1 MFNPTNFI
9 KKKTTYILVLVLF
22 LHLNL
27 MNNTIASTAPQ
38 DVRVPHAI
46 AIMIV
51 IVVKLNLMEFSP
63 SVVR

>member
-9 KKKTTYILVLVLF
+9 KKTTTYILVLVLF

-46 AIMIV
+46 AIMII
-51 IVVKLNLMEFSP
+51 IVVKLN
-63 SVVR
+63 